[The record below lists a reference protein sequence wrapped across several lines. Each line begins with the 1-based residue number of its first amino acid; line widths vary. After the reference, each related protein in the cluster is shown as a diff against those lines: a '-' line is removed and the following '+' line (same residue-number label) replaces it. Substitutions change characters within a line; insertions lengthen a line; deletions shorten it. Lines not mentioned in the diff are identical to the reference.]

1 MRIKEML
8 RLARPPSIL
17 LLGVLYMA
25 YVLVGGVVFW
35 QLEGHLVQQ
44 HVDVLLHQKE
54 QLLGTYACLDQGALE
69 EVAQVSRSPP
79 PGGHTVTLERE
90 AVTTPQPAAGAVR
103 REILLTAPVDLEL
116 T

>member
-1 MRIKEML
+1 MRLKEML

-44 HVDVLLHQKE
+44 HVSVLLSQK
-54 QLLGTYACLDQGALE
+54 QRLLGTYACLDQEALE

-79 PGGHTVTLERE
+79 PRDHTGTVCRSSEKGCL
-90 AVTTPQPAAGAVR
+90 Q
-103 REILLTAPVDLEL
+103 L
-116 T
+116 

>member
-1 MRIKEML
+1 MRLKEML

-17 LLGVLYMA
+17 LLGALYVA

-44 HVDVLLHQKE
+44 HVGVLLRQK
-54 QLLGTYACLDQGALE
+54 QRLLSTYACLDQGALE

-79 PGGHTVTLERE
+79 PTGTLERASSQNPSACWSSE
-90 AVTTPQPAAGAVR
+90 EGH
-103 REILLTAPVDLEL
+103 LDL
-116 T
+116 